1 MDTSAVVILFTLDKK
16 MKIAVGKDSKE
27 SVFNADKET
36 DTEAAGAVLK

>member
-1 MDTSAVVILFTLDKK
+1 MDTSAVVMLFTLDKK

-36 DTEAAGAVLK
+36 EAAGAVLK